1 MYSIKYSEKV
11 QEKYQNHAHPFYHPY
26 PAQNLYQR
34 QTPLN
39 FDCKS
44 KKLQKIRLFYF
55 HANNR
60 KTSHHETTLIE
71 TRMTSHRCQS
81 KAGVSIKALILLS
94 SSALLGGG
102 ASWTGLLDWTGK
114 TSGIAYK
121 SFPNSSHSESSGYK
135 ANQFNKLLHLHTKNW
150 YTQQNKKSRF
160 LITRCK
166 AKQSNA
172 YIFWNR

>member
-1 MYSIKYSEKV
+1 M
-11 QEKYQNHAHPFYHPY
+11 
-26 PAQNLYQR
+26 
-34 QTPLN
+34 
-39 FDCKS
+39 
-44 KKLQKIRLFYF
+44 
-55 HANNR
+55 NNR

-150 YTQQNKKSRF
+150 YTTKQEIQIPHNAMQS
-160 LITRCK
+160 K
-166 AKQSNA
+166 AKQCLHILKQITRLQEIHFLLLEHPQTYFLPLVCSSKQKNQS
-172 YIFWNR
+172 